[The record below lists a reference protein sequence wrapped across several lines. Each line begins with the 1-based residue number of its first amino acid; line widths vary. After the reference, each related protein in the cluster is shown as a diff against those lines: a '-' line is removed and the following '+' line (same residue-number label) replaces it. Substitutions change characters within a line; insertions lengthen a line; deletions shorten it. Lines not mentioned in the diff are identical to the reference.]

1 MLPLT
6 HEEHKLLLDKK
17 VELLQRYLE
26 TMSAQDAALN
36 YDSDIKKIDRIIEQ
50 RGSLCPDCVASRSSQ
65 H

>member
-17 VELLQRYLE
+17 VELLQQYLE
-26 TMSAQDAALN
+26 DMIHPESAAR
-36 YDSDIKKIDRIIEQ
+36 YDTSIKKIDRIIEQ

>member
-26 TMSAQDAALN
+26 TMSSQDAALN
-36 YDSDIKKIDRIIEQ
+36 YDSGIKKIDRIIEQ
-50 RGSLCPDCVASRSSQ
+50 RGSLCPDCVASRNSQ

>member
-17 VELLQRYLE
+17 VELLQQYLE
-26 TMSAQDAALN
+26 NMNITDSALR
-36 YDSDIKKIDRIIEQ
+36 YDTAIKKIDRIIEQ